1 MSEKFKKTYRG
12 YLIDNHSPDAPIVTL
27 ENLDPEEYE
36 CFFEESHINHLMLYT
51 KDHWGNSY
59 YDTKI
64 GKVHNGLKED
74 WIGKL
79 VPILKKHNIE
89 FNAYYCFEYDQYAP
103 TAHPEWAT
111 VKKDGTPLVCGEENP
126 DATARWGIPCYETG
140 YREYV
145 LGQLKE
151 VITQYHPD
159 SLFIDIFGK
168 SLCYCETC
176 QKQFKETYG
185 YELPYKKE
193 DMLAHNKDIVEF
205 VDKQA
210 EDMLDDVKAQLKA
223 LDPTLAITVNFAAH
237 YPKAIRDKLDYMFTE
252 PWAGN
257 WLSGAYAR
265 DTSGGK
271 YPQLGP
277 GNVSQVYN
285 YKEDSIYEL
294 ASAEIAAQGCRVF
307 MYSEPMHYDGTLD
320 HTEAQKIGKAY
331 RQVEKYEKYLG
342 EREIVADIGIIQ
354 SDVADSLIVD
364 HPIVARSIGRALEG
378 GQHRKAILGAMK
390 MCEYSKYTWRVVP
403 ELELTPELMKRFQ
416 MLLLPNLFYVSEELK
431 EMLTAYVQEGGCLLI
446 SGETGLY
453 NRKGELQKEFTL
465 GELTGSCFVKKN
477 ETYKR
482 NVWSAYVHPGENS
495 VWKYC
500 ESTTPPVWE
509 YTLETE
515 GTGAREL
522 GVFAYP
528 ATELTDTTWVNWG
541 YPLPGRKTELPAI
554 FCNHVGAG
562 TVYQFCFEFFAMET
576 EKILWGKKLFQGIC
590 EKEIQPNIYLDTATR
605 NILEYTCYER
615 KEGQEL
621 ILHLLSRMASLADGD
636 VVPVDGGV
644 LRIHVP
650 EKTVEEIR
658 MIYPENKKLE
668 FRQDGE
674 EICCK
679 LEEVTIHNMY
689 QIIFK

>member
-1 MSEKFKKTYRG
+1 MG
-12 YLIDNHSPDAPIVTL
+12 
-27 ENLDPEEYE
+27 
-36 CFFEESHINHLMLYT
+36 
-51 KDHWGNSY
+51 W
-59 YDTKI
+59 
-64 GKVHNGLKED
+64 
-74 WIGKL
+74 KL
-79 VPILKKHNIE
+79 A
-89 FNAYYCFEYDQYAP
+89 FRC
-103 TAHPEWAT
+103 
-111 VKKDGTPLVCGEENP
+111 
-126 DATARWGIPCYETG
+126 
-140 YREYV
+140 
-145 LGQLKE
+145 
-151 VITQYHPD
+151 
-159 SLFIDIFGK
+159 
-168 SLCYCETC
+168 LCE
-176 QKQFKETYG
+176 
-185 YELPYKKE
+185 
-193 DMLAHNKDIVEF
+193 
-205 VDKQA
+205 
-210 EDMLDDVKAQLKA
+210 
-223 LDPTLAITVNFAAH
+223 
-237 YPKAIRDKLDYMFTE
+237 
-252 PWAGN
+252 
-257 WLSGAYAR
+257 R

-277 GNVSQVYN
+277 GNVSQVYDS
-285 YKEDSIYEL
+285 KEDSIYEL

-320 HTEAQKIGKAY
+320 HTEAQKIGKASVK
-331 RQVEKYEKYLG
+331 VEKYEKYLG

-453 NRKGELQKEFTL
+453 NRKGELQKEFLL

-515 GTGAREL
+515 GTGARGL

-562 TVYQFCFEFFAMET
+562 TVYRSALNFLPWKQKKSCGAKNCSKVFAKKKSSQTSIWIQQPEIFWSIPAMRKRGTGADSSPAFPYGISGRWRCGSGGWRRIENPCSGKNSRRDPHDLPG
-576 EKILWGKKLFQGIC
+576 EQKIGIPSGWGG
-590 EKEIQPNIYLDTATR
+590 N
-605 NILEYTCYER
+605 
-615 KEGQEL
+615 
-621 ILHLLSRMASLADGD
+621 LL
-636 VVPVDGGV
+636 
-644 LRIHVP
+644 
-650 EKTVEEIR
+650 
-658 MIYPENKKLE
+658 
-668 FRQDGE
+668 
-674 EICCK
+674 
-679 LEEVTIHNMY
+679 
-689 QIIFK
+689 